1 MKMNIFTRI
10 IYIILAITICANAGA
25 ETVGTARAEADA
37 GGDMPEADGDE
48 KGIERI
54 ENGKKKAIKGFS
66 GGMMVHTGYLFG
78 YDNPYKYNTEGATFG
93 LGGVARIHLDKQ
105 FRVGFEGYFSSMAL
119 HKDIAS
125 GSHNKVFW
133 VGALADRFWK
143 FGKFYPYA
151 GVSVG
156 GGMETSFYIF
166 NGDKTDWFPE
176 PDAVFHKQ
184 PFFAVDPFIGVEYKV
199 GKALRLMLKA
209 DWLLAINSEG
219 LNQPQGPRLY
229 FGCIFAH

>member
-1 MKMNIFTRI
+1 MKLKTG
-10 IYIILAITICANAGA
+10 ILSILLAVSLCGA
-25 ETVGTARAEADA
+25 AQAQ
-37 GGDMPEADGDE
+37 E
-48 KGIERI
+48 K
-54 ENGKKKAIKGFS
+54 KTDKAIKGFS

-78 YDNPYKYNTEGATFG
+78 CDNPYKYNTEGATFG

-119 HKDIAS
+119 HKSIAG

-133 VGALADRFWK
+133 VGALADRYWK

-156 GGMETSFYIF
+156 GGTETSFYIF
-166 NGDKTDWFPE
+166 DGDKYDWDPE
-176 PDAVFHKQ
+176 PKAVFHKQ
-184 PFFAVDPFIGVEYKV
+184 PFLSIDPFMGVEYKV
-199 GKALRLMLKA
+199 GKALRLTFKA
-209 DWLLAINSEG
+209 DWLLAVNSDG
-219 LNQPQGPRLY
+219 LNKPHGPRLY